1 MSLFYRI
8 IVWLNNRRMDDLRF
22 ETHRGFESLEKL
34 TGEPLRRVE
43 DVLDARLKLIEACL
57 NVR

>member
-1 MSLFYRI
+1 
-8 IVWLNNRRMDDLRF
+8 MDDLRF

-43 DVLDARLKLIEACL
+43 DVLDARLKLIEARL

>member
-1 MSLFYRI
+1 
-8 IVWLNNRRMDDLRF
+8 MDDLRF

-34 TGEPLRRVE
+34 TGERLRRVE
-43 DVLDARLKLIEACL
+43 DVLDARLKLIEARL